1 MVSSQTGKTVGVP
14 RGLLRFLVLK
24 MISEKPMSGAEIAEQ
39 IEIQTGGRWKP
50 SPGSLYPLLAW
61 MLDKGFTKEAPKCA
75 ESFKRYMFTA
85 KGSKFLTK
93 QITLGQDFLCKMEF
107 LLPLLIGGLQI
118 ETNKEKLRGTVE
130 PVRQL
135 MNDFITIRDNLN
147 VLSQK
152 DIDEIAQAL
161 KGCSQTLEKITQ
173 RIKTT
178 GH

>member
-1 MVSSQTGKTVGVP
+1 
-14 RGLLRFLVLK
+14 
-24 MISEKPMSGAEIAEQ
+24 MSGAEIAEQ
-39 IEIQTGGRWKP
+39 IETQTGGRWKP
-50 SPGSLYPLLAW
+50 SPGSIYPLLAW
-61 MLDKGFTKEAPKCA
+61 MLDKGFTKEAPKCT
-75 ESFKRYMFTA
+75 ESFKRYIFTA
-85 KGSKFLTK
+85 KGGKFLKK
-93 QITLGQDFLCKMEF
+93 QIALGQDFLCKMEF

-135 MNDFITIRDNLN
+135 MNDFIVIRDSLN

-161 KGCSQTLEKITQ
+161 KSCSQTLEKITQ